1 MTLLFG
7 SCSGQ
12 SSEEKVP
19 DRLHCMLKHK
29 VGSVSVHKE
38 RSAVL
43 PEWLQELLS
52 EIPMRAGMT
61 RWIPEVLEW
70 KM

>member
-1 MTLLFG
+1 M
-7 SCSGQ
+7 
-12 SSEEKVP
+12 P